1 MRAFRRSERHKCAT
15 MEKYLW
21 SWHSREKRCYWMLR
35 RGKAN
40 DYVSGSYL
48 ISISKKERV
57 RVYPKWGHQT
67 RNHWAPVIT
76 DRKWAVSSTFQGLIG
91 PIHTNWFSCCFL
103 PSRTSPSYIRAPMPW
118 RMLFN
123 VHPHRGSTSFQRKGE
138 AQPLFKSCRCGTAI
152 DMSFFQFLKIFG

>member
-1 MRAFRRSERHKCAT
+1 MRQQRSICGPDTAGKKRCHCLVVNAQKGESER
-15 MEKYLW
+15 
-21 SWHSREKRCYWMLR
+21 LR
-35 RGKAN
+35 
-40 DYVSGSYL
+40 DYVSGSHL
-48 ISISKKERV
+48 ISKSKKERV

-76 DRKWAVSSTFQGLIG
+76 DRKWAVSSMFQGLIG

-103 PSRTSPSYIRAPMPW
+103 PRRTSPSYIRAPMPW
-118 RMLFN
+118 RTCMLFN

-138 AQPLFKSCRCGTAI
+138 AQPFFKSCRCGTAI